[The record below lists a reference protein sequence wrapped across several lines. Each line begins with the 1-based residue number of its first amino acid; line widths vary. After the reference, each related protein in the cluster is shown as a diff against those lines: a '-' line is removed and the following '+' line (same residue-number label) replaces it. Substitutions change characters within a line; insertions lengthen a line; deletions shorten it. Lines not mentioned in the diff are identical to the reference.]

1 MVKVGKLWGDAKFAS
16 MSPFSKLLYCY
27 LISQPS
33 ITTLGFLVLDL
44 DRVKLDLKIEDDDQ
58 IDESLSELA
67 FNYYIDFYFENESII
82 SLLVLGHFKSLP
94 KSKSNIRKAIDE
106 GKLSEGDRRDMLL
119 QHFNSSDFKDSTS
132 FTPPTAQ
139 EVSDYALSI
148 GFLVDGKA
156 FVEYY
161 GDNDWYDKNNKKVR
175 NWKAKCRKVWC
186 KDERRLES
194 IDGAPEGY
202 EYYYITL
209 EDGKRIQ
216 PTSWRGGYPEH
227 SDVRY
232 AQLLYEAY
240 EHDRNSY

>member
-194 IDGAPEGY
+194 IDGAPEG
-202 EYYYITL
+202 
-209 EDGKRIQ
+209 
-216 PTSWRGGYPEH
+216 
-227 SDVRY
+227 
-232 AQLLYEAY
+232 
-240 EHDRNSY
+240 